1 MSQLKFPY
9 LIQRAE
15 INSPLADE
23 TDRLSQAVDFDY
35 MGSAEFEFGALPK
48 SFRRIEALADN
59 WKCRL
64 VPEITEN
71 EVPLRVYSAF
81 TDEEFEIYKGY
92 LLGLRAGNSRG
103 QTKERTDFDPKN
115 SYTGK
120 YGKTNFWW
128 DITNDVMFG
137 FHKTFMKRVPHH
149 VAASLAY
156 MDEQKTKC

>member
-1 MSQLKFPY
+1 VNYRLEFPY
-9 LIQRAE
+9 LIQRCT
-15 INSPLADE
+15 INTPLAE
-23 TDRLSQAVDFDY
+23 ENVRLSQAVDMDY

-48 SFRRIEALADN
+48 SFRRIEAVAED

-71 EVPLRVYSAF
+71 DVPLRVYSAF
-81 TDEEFEIYKGY
+81 EDEQFETYKGY
-92 LLGLRAGNSRG
+92 LLELRAGKG
-103 QTKERTDFDPKN
+103 HTKERTDFFPGND
-115 SYTGK
+115 YTKK

-137 FHKTFMKRVPHH
+137 FHKTFMKRVGHH

-156 MDEQKTKC
+156 MNEQKGK